1 MPNTYSRDSLV
12 KTLEDRYNTQTAGG
26 AFNAKNIQTNSG
38 AVVKTNAS
46 LQNTLYS
53 KDGGFTVKQTQT
65 DYKAVQNGQS
75 VNVSLL
81 SQGLNTKRY
90 K

>member
-1 MPNTYSRDSLV
+1 MPNTFSRDSLV
-12 KTLEDRYNTQTAGG
+12 KTLEDRYKTQSVGG
-26 AFNAKNIQTNSG
+26 AFNARSIQTNSG

-46 LQNTLYS
+46 IQNTLYN

-65 DYKAVQNGQS
+65 DYKAVGDNQS
-75 VNVSLL
+75 VNVSSL
-81 SQGLNTKRY
+81 SKGLNTTRY

>member
-1 MPNTYSRDSLV
+1 
-12 KTLEDRYNTQTAGG
+12 
-26 AFNAKNIQTNSG
+26 
-38 AVVKTNAS
+38 
-46 LQNTLYS
+46 LYS

-65 DYKAVQNGQS
+65 DYKAVQGDES